1 MSSYK
6 QRMREE
12 YYQLKDRTTKLK
24 AMLDDWSAG
33 RLSFEPA
40 CSPDLLAAQLSTMQT
55 YELILAERSRIEN
68 IPLIPPEES

>member
-24 AMLDDWSAG
+24 AMLDDWPAG

-40 CSPDLLAAQLSTMQT
+40 CSPDLLTAQLSTMQA
-55 YELILAERSRIEN
+55 YESILAERARIEN
-68 IPLIPPEES
+68 IPLISPEEA